1 MHKRKSLVE
10 QLFDGEIYAAEQF
23 NPYESKD
30 YKKEL
35 EEVRDAE
42 DTFTSS
48 LPPELH
54 EPYED
59 LISARAAL
67 ASSENYSHFARGFY
81 LGAQLMKEILQNEV

>member
-48 LPPELH
+48 LPPELRRSSSGSRRRRL
-54 EPYED
+54 PSRPC
-59 LISARAAL
+59 SACPDTP
-67 ASSENYSHFARGFY
+67 
-81 LGAQLMKEILQNEV
+81 

>member
-1 MHKRKSLVE
+1 MRKRKSLVE

-23 NPYESKD
+23 NPYESND

-48 LPPELH
+48 LPPELR

-59 LISARAAL
+59 LISARAAFVYSTRVAPL
-67 ASSENYSHFARGFY
+67 ARVF
-81 LGAQLMKEILQNEV
+81 

>member
-42 DTFTSS
+42 DTFTYSIH
-48 LPPELH
+48 PEISEH
-54 EPYED
+54 YE
-59 LISARAAL
+59 
-67 ASSENYSHFARGFY
+67 
-81 LGAQLMKEILQNEV
+81 